1 MGRAPHGPHGVH
13 RAGRGAELAAR
24 VAELEGK
31 FIDHDERIAAVFEA
45 IRQLLLPPDPP
56 ATPPD
61 RIGFAR
67 NPEWGATT

>member
-45 IRQLLLPPDPP
+45 IRQLLQPVP
-56 ATPPD
+56 AAAEQE
-61 RIGFAR
+61 RIGFPR
-67 NPEWGATT
+67 S